1 MLYRNIRKAIA
12 LLLSALKSPN
22 LEVLGRSDIHFT
34 IFKDC
39 LLKLIVPFI
48 LLMRFLS
55 LGDAED
61 LYLAKN

>member
-1 MLYRNIRKAIA
+1 MLY
-12 LLLSALKSPN
+12 PN

-39 LLKLIVPFI
+39 LLKLVVPFI

-61 LYLAKN
+61 RYLANFLL